1 MPDTGE
7 LPRLVIVPRRRF
19 SGVDLREALHYRDL
33 LRAFAA
39 RDITLRYRQ
48 TVLGVAWVILQPLL
62 GAVIF
67 AFVFGRVAGLSS
79 DGLPYVVFGLAGLL
93 AWNIFSS
100 ILTRASISLTSVG
113 PMVSKVY
120 FPRIALPLSVLGSVL
135 VDFAV
140 GFALQIAAL
149 VYYHVSPGWRVVLLP
164 AWLLLVVSLSSGIG
178 LVASALAVR
187 YRDVLQVVP
196 IAIQFLMFL
205 SPVGYQVAAV
215 PAGVRWAVGINP
227 LTGILQGFRWSLL
240 GRGGLDTAQ
249 VAWSVVGSLAA
260 LALGVSIFSSL
271 ERDFADV
278 I

>member
-140 GFALQIAAL
+140 GFALQIAVL